1 MPVNDAHG
9 RRFALRLERAG
20 GFDRHQRRFGRP
32 QCNLGLAMLSLEQV
46 RQIEAL
52 DAGDGRILSLYLD
65 LDPARQIKRSY
76 RIVFK
81 DLVKDTRVRLDEALQ
96 GDLQCEAEKVE
107 HWLDGQKPQ
116 GLGLALFSCAP
127 RNVWQP
133 LWLALRTHDHI
144 AYDPRADV
152 APLLEMLDDYERY
165 AVVLTD
171 KQTSR
176 LFTVFAGEIEEDTQV
191 RDYVPPKHDQ
201 GGPSQANFQRHH
213 EAHVQRHLDEAVR
226 RLTELARR
234 RQFDRI
240 IVMGPSEATS
250 ELQRRLPRQLAARV
264 VAVVPGKIDWNEKA
278 ILSRARE
285 IEDAVERDYEA
296 RLLKRLIDAQGP
308 KGLGVVGTSTA
319 LEALW
324 ERDVMM
330 LIVAYGAHAAGNECL
345 KCDRLHLGSNA
356 VCAACGGRTRP
367 LHDVFHRA
375 IAVALEQRANVE
387 VVHGDAAQR
396 LMALGGGLGAMRR
409 FVPRAAGS
417 RPTAGGG

>member
-1 MPVNDAHG
+1 
-9 RRFALRLERAG
+9 
-20 GFDRHQRRFGRP
+20 
-32 QCNLGLAMLSLEQV
+32 MLNLEQV

-65 LDPARQIKRSY
+65 LDPERQSKRSY

-81 DLVKDTRVRLDEALQ
+81 DLAKDTRVRLDEALQ
-96 GDLQCEAEKVE
+96 RDLRGESEKVE
-107 HWLDGQKPQ
+107 QWLDGPKPQ

-144 AYDPRADV
+144 AYDPVADV

-176 LFTVFAGEIEEDTQV
+176 LFTVYGGEIEEDTQV

-213 EAHVQRHLDEAVR
+213 EAHVQRHLDHAMSC
-226 RLTELARR
+226 LTELAWR

-240 IVMGPSEATS
+240 IVMGPSESTS

-264 VAVVPGKIDWNEKA
+264 VAVVPGKIDWNEKT
-278 ILSRARE
+278 ILARARE

-296 RLLKRLIDAQGP
+296 RLFKPLIDAQGP
-308 KGLGVVGTSTA
+308 KGLGVVSTSPA

-324 ERDVMM
+324 ERDVMT
-330 LIVAYGAHAAGNECL
+330 LIVANGAHAAGNECL
-345 KCDRLHLGSNA
+345 KCDHLHVGSKA
-356 VCAACGGRTRP
+356 VCATCGGPTRP

-375 IAVALEQRANVE
+375 TAVALEQRANVE

-409 FVPRAAGS
+409 FLPRAVGS
-417 RPTAGGG
+417 RPTAGAG